1 MKNAI
6 GMILAVVMA
15 IACMCFV
22 QAAAAEQMEAE
33 VLGGWERPESPEIT
47 EEIQTLCGNAFEGMT
62 GVSYTPVALLGTQVV
77 AGTNYRIL
85 FRSTPAAPGAEET
98 YAIGTLYEDLDG
110 NVTLTDMQRSEI
122 ETGINGLEGSWVQ
135 SGSPVITKQV
145 QHIFECAMDGLVG
158 VDYQP
163 IALLGSQVVAGTN
176 YAVVCEATV
185 ISPDAASCYAIVYV
199 NEALDGTAALLDIVI
214 L

>member
-22 QAAAAEQMEAE
+22 QAAAAEQTE
-33 VLGGWERPESPEIT
+33 VAVPGGWERPESPEIT
-47 EEIQTLCGNAFEGMT
+47 EEIQTLCDKDFEGMT
-62 GVSYTPVALLGTQVV
+62 GVSYTPAALLGTQVV

-85 FRSTPAAPGAEET
+85 FRSAPAAPGTEET

-110 NVTLTDMQRSEI
+110 
-122 ETGINGLEGSWVQ
+122 
-135 SGSPVITKQV
+135 
-145 QHIFECAMDGLVG
+145 
-158 VDYQP
+158 
-163 IALLGSQVVAGTN
+163 
-176 YAVVCEATV
+176 
-185 ISPDAASCYAIVYV
+185 
-199 NEALDGTAALLDIVI
+199 TAALLDIVI